1 MSRIV
6 QIVSIDINPVRICLF
21 FPKNLEWT
29 LVCKCLRTSS
39 DPQGHLVP
47 QSVSA
52 LIVEDDFCL
61 VVGFVVSQYRYLL

>member
-1 MSRIV
+1 MILFLYV
-6 QIVSIDINPVRICLF
+6 YF
-21 FPKNLEWT
+21 FPKNLERT
-29 LVCKCLRTSS
+29 LVYKCLRTSS
-39 DPQGHLVP
+39 GPKVTSFP